1 MALIPETGGCSD
13 VYFDQQVVQPLPA
26 ETEPSPGAAL
36 LATEAEHEVTI
47 AVLLKWESGVHELHV
62 TESVLMGIL
71 EGFPYSQ
78 YTRVLQGIGLS
89 HTSRKPEI
97 GIVSRIDTG
106 RASDNFVFVA
116 DDENLCLPAVNQSGV
131 HVLEKDDVGKMFTD
145 AGRIEMPQHIRK
157 FAYLFYRTCL
167 VYFCSVFQAFFDLA
181 DTGGAE
187 TLFGVFDAVKRV
199 SYPQPVDREVSVG
212 PEIFVAEHGVLQ
224 IAEFY

>member
-116 DDENLCLPAVNQSGV
+116 DDENLCLPAVNQPGV

-167 VYFCSVFQAFFDLA
+167 VYFCSVFQAFLIWRIRE
-181 DTGGAE
+181 G
-187 TLFGVFDAVKRV
+187 LKRC
-199 SYPQPVDREVSVG
+199 SAFSMP
-212 PEIFVAEHGVLQ
+212 
-224 IAEFY
+224 